1 MLWPVG
7 SRRVVTDGTQKLG
20 KKEGVWF
27 FSLFAVM
34 LAREQPRCQSPGRAQ
49 GEFQPI

>member
-1 MLWPVG
+1 MLRPVG

-20 KKEGVWF
+20 KKEGVCF
-27 FSLFAVM
+27 FYLFAVM
-34 LAREQPRCQSPGRAQ
+34 LAREQPRCQSPRRVQ